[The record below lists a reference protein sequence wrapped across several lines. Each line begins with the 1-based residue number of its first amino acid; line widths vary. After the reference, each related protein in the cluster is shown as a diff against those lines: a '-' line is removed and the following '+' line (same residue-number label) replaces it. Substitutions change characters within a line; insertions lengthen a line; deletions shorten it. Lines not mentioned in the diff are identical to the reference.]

1 MITRSAERHVH
12 PSADDM
18 ETMSDWFFLIMG
30 LSGGLAIFLLGMDR
44 TVSGLKGLAGNRL
57 RGILERVAGNRWYGA
72 ATGAGITA
80 VIQSS
85 SVTTVVVVGL
95 VSAEAMTLLMSVGII
110 FGSNVGTTITAQ
122 IIAFKVTRYA
132 LAVVAIGFGVDF
144 FARSERTER
153 IGRTIM
159 GLGLVFFGMSVMG
172 IAMEPLQE
180 HQGFLDAM
188 ASISNVWIG
197 IALGAIFTAL
207 VQSSSATT
215 AIVIAMAATG
225 LTSLELSIA
234 LVLGANIGT
243 SVTAQ
248 LAAIGKP
255 VDAKRV
261 AMVHT
266 MFNLIGVLIWIPFI
280 QVLASLALRLS
291 PADDI
296 PRQIA
301 WAHTIFNTANLFIFI
316 WFTTW
321 FAKAATALVKDRP
334 KDELI
339 KTRYLSD
346 DLLATPSIALDRAR
360 MEIAR
365 MGTRVRDMVEDGV
378 PAATSGTAEQLNAVE
393 AADDEVDELHAQVV
407 AYLGRISEVGI
418 TREQTNELLGLL
430 EAAGDIEAIGD
441 AVETN
446 LVADGRRRLNG
457 GIVVSPSTQTRI
469 DDLAAEVLT
478 AVDIAVGAVGR
489 GSYEAARQAINMK
502 PEIKAMT
509 ADAREHQLER
519 LTVDEPNRVDTY
531 RIENDIIEDLKRIYY
546 YAKRAARVGVPND
559 ESSQPR

>member
-1 MITRSAERHVH
+1 
-12 PSADDM
+12 M

-57 RGILERVAGNRWYGA
+57 RWILGHLTGNRWYGA

-80 VIQSS
+80 IIQSS

-95 VSAEAMTLLMSVGII
+95 VSAKAMTLLMSVGVI
-110 FGSNVGTTITAQ
+110 FGANVGTTITAQ

-132 LAVVAIGFGVDF
+132 LAVVAVGFAIDF
-144 FARSERTER
+144 FAKTERLER
-153 IGRTIM
+153 IGRTVL

-172 IAMEPLQE
+172 LAMEPLQE

-188 ASISNVWIG
+188 ASISNVWVG

-215 AIVIAMAATG
+215 AIVIAMAATS
-225 LTSLELSIA
+225 LISLELSIA

-261 AMVHT
+261 AAIHT
-266 MFNLIGVLIWIPFI
+266 IFNVIGVLIWIPFI

-301 WAHTIFNTANLFIFI
+301 WAHTIFNVANLFIFI

-321 FAKAATALVKDRP
+321 FARAATALIKDRP
-334 KDELI
+334 KDEVV

-378 PAATSGTAEQLNAVE
+378 PAAISGTAEHLRAVE

-407 AYLGRISEVGI
+407 AYLGRISETGI

-446 LVADGRRRLNG
+446 LVADGRRRLEG
-457 GIVVSPSTQTRI
+457 GIVISPSTEALI
-469 DDLAAEVLT
+469 DNLAAEVLT

-489 GSYEAARQAINMK
+489 GSYAAARQAINMK
-502 PEIKAMT
+502 PEISAMT
-509 ADAREHQLER
+509 ADARAHQLER
-519 LTVDEPNRVDTY
+519 LTVDEPNRVDAY

-546 YAKRAARVGVPND
+546 YAKRAARVGVPNG
-559 ESSQPR
+559 EPTETT

>member
-1 MITRSAERHVH
+1 MG
-12 PSADDM
+12 
-18 ETMSDWFFLIMG
+18 ETPDWFLLLMG

-57 RGILERVAGNRWYGA
+57 RSILGRMAGNRWYGA
-72 ATGAGITA
+72 GTGAAITA
-80 VIQSS
+80 IIQSS

-95 VSAEAMTLLMSVGII
+95 VSAGAMTLLMSVGVI
-110 FGSNVGTTITAQ
+110 FGANVGTTITAQ
-122 IIAFKVTRYA
+122 IIAFNVTRYA
-132 LAVVAIGFGVDF
+132 LAVVAIGFATDF
-144 FARSERTER
+144 FARTERVER
-153 IGRTIM
+153 IGRTVL
-159 GLGLVFFGMSVMG
+159 GLGLVFFGMSIMG

-215 AIVIAMAATG
+215 AIVIAMAATD
-225 LTSLELSIA
+225 LISLELAIA

-243 SVTAQ
+243 SITAQ

-255 VDAKRV
+255 VEAKRV

-266 MFNLIGVLIWIPFI
+266 LFNVLGVLLWIPFL
-280 QVLASLALRLS
+280 QVLASLAIRLS

-301 WAHTIFNTANLFIFI
+301 WAHTIFNVANLFVFI

-321 FAKAATALVKDRP
+321 FARAATALIKERP
-334 KDELI
+334 DDI
-339 KTRYLSD
+339 AAVPTRYLSD

-365 MGTRVRDMVEDGV
+365 MGSRVRDMVAAGV
-378 PAATSGTAEQLNAVE
+378 PAALSGSADDLKEVE
-393 AADDEVDELHAQVV
+393 AADDEVDSLHGQVV
-407 AYLGRISEVGI
+407 AYLGRISETGI
-418 TREQTNELLGLL
+418 TREQTSELLGLL

-446 LVADGRRRLNG
+446 LVADGRRRLED
-457 GIVVSPSTQTRI
+457 GIVISPATEALI
-469 DDLAAEVLT
+469 NDLAAEVLT

-489 GSYEAARQAINMK
+489 GSVEAARQAIHMK
-502 PEIKAMT
+502 VEIAAMT

-519 LTVDEPNRVDTY
+519 LTAHEPDRVSAY
-531 RIENDIIEDLKRIYY
+531 RIEADIIEDLKRIYY
-546 YAKRAARVGVPND
+546 YAKRAARVGVPD
-559 ESSQPR
+559 EV

>member
-1 MITRSAERHVH
+1 
-12 PSADDM
+12 M

-57 RGILERVAGNRWYGA
+57 RWILGHLTGNRWYGA

-80 VIQSS
+80 IIQSS

-95 VSAEAMTLLMSVGII
+95 VSAQAMTLLMSVGVI
-110 FGSNVGTTITAQ
+110 FGANVGTTITAQ

-132 LAVVAIGFGVDF
+132 LAVVAIGFAIDF
-144 FARSERTER
+144 FAKTERLER
-153 IGRTIM
+153 IGRTVM

-172 IAMEPLQE
+172 LAMEPLQE

-188 ASISNVWIG
+188 ASISNVWVG

-225 LTSLELSIA
+225 LISLELSIA

-248 LAAIGKP
+248 LASIGKP

-261 AMVHT
+261 AAIHT
-266 MFNLIGVLIWIPFI
+266 MFNVIGVLIWIPFI
-280 QVLASLALRLS
+280 QVLASLALRVS

-301 WAHTIFNTANLFIFI
+301 WAHTIFNVANLFIFI

-321 FAKAATALVKDRP
+321 FARAATALIKDRP
-334 KDELI
+334 KDEVV

-365 MGTRVRDMVEDGV
+365 MGTRVKDMVEDGV
-378 PAATSGTAEQLNAVE
+378 PAAISGTAEQLRAVE

-407 AYLGRISEVGI
+407 AYLGRISETGI

-446 LVADGRRRLNG
+446 LVADGRRRLEG
-457 GIVVSPSTQTRI
+457 GIVISPSTEALI
-469 DDLAAEVLT
+469 DNLAAEVLT

-489 GSYEAARQAINMK
+489 GSYAAARQAIDMK
-502 PEIKAMT
+502 PEISAMT
-509 ADAREHQLER
+509 ADARAHQLER
-519 LTVDEPNRVDTY
+519 LTVDEPNRVDAY
-531 RIENDIIEDLKRIYY
+531 RIENDIIEDPKRIYY
-546 YAKRAARVGVPND
+546 YAKRAARVGVPNG
-559 ESSQPR
+559 EPTETT

>member
-1 MITRSAERHVH
+1 MGDT
-12 PSADDM
+12 P
-18 ETMSDWFFLIMG
+18 DWFLLIMG

-57 RGILERVAGNRWYGA
+57 RWILSHLAGNRWYGA

-80 VIQSS
+80 IIQSS
-85 SVTTVVVVGL
+85 SITSVVVVGL
-95 VSAEAMTLLMSVGII
+95 VSAGAMTLLMSVGVI
-110 FGSNVGTTITAQ
+110 FGANVGTTITAQ

-132 LAVVAIGFGVDF
+132 LAVVAIGFAIDF
-144 FARSERTER
+144 FARTERVER
-153 IGRTIM
+153 IGRTVL
-159 GLGLVFFGMSVMG
+159 GLGLVFFGMSIMG

-215 AIVIAMAATG
+215 AIVIAMAATD
-225 LTSLELSIA
+225 LISLELAIA

-255 VDAKRV
+255 VEAKRV

-266 MFNLIGVLIWIPFI
+266 LFNVLGVLLWIPFI
-280 QVLASLALRLS
+280 QILASLALRLS
-291 PADDI
+291 PADDV

-301 WAHTIFNTANLFIFI
+301 WAHTIFNVANLFIFI
-316 WFTTW
+316 WFTKL
-321 FAKAATALVKDRP
+321 FAKAATAMVKERP
-334 KDELI
+334 DDGAAV

-365 MGTRVRDMVEDGV
+365 MGTRVRDMVEAGI
-378 PAATSGTAEQLNAVE
+378 PAALSGSAEDLSNVE
-393 AADDEVDELHAQVV
+393 AADDDVDELHGQVV
-407 AYLGRISEVGI
+407 AYLGRISETGI
-418 TREQTNELLGLL
+418 TREQTAELLGLL
-430 EAAGDIEAIGD
+430 EAAGDMEAIGD

-446 LVADGRRRLNG
+446 LVTDGRRRLEG
-457 GIVVSPSTQTRI
+457 GIVVSPATEALI
-469 DDLAAEVLT
+469 NDLGAEVIT
-478 AVDIAVGAVGR
+478 AVDIAISAVGR
-489 GSYEAARQAINMK
+489 GSLEAARQAIEMK
-502 PEIKAMT
+502 PEIAAMT

-519 LTVDEPNRVDTY
+519 LTAHEPDRVGAY
-531 RIENDIIEDLKRIYY
+531 RVEADIIEDLKRIYY
-546 YAKRAARVGVPND
+546 YAKRAARVGVPED
-559 ESSQPR
+559 R

>member
-1 MITRSAERHVH
+1 
-12 PSADDM
+12 M

-57 RGILERVAGNRWYGA
+57 RWILGHLTGNRWYGA

-80 VIQSS
+80 IIQSS

-95 VSAEAMTLLMSVGII
+95 VSAQAMTLLMSVGVI
-110 FGSNVGTTITAQ
+110 FGANVGTTITAQ

-132 LAVVAIGFGVDF
+132 LAVVAIGFAIDF
-144 FARSERTER
+144 FAKTERLER
-153 IGRTIM
+153 IGRTVM

-172 IAMEPLQE
+172 LAMEPLQE

-188 ASISNVWIG
+188 ASISNVWVG

-225 LTSLELSIA
+225 LISLELSIA

-248 LAAIGKP
+248 LASIGKP

-261 AMVHT
+261 AAIHT
-266 MFNLIGVLIWIPFI
+266 MFNVIGVLIWIPFI
-280 QVLASLALRLS
+280 QVLASLALRVS

-301 WAHTIFNTANLFIFI
+301 WAHTIFNVANLFIFI

-321 FAKAATALVKDRP
+321 FAKAANALIKDRP
-334 KDELI
+334 KDEVV

-365 MGTRVRDMVEDGV
+365 MGTRVKDMVEDGV
-378 PAATSGTAEQLNAVE
+378 PAAISGTAEQLRAVE

-407 AYLGRISEVGI
+407 AYLGRISETGI

-446 LVADGRRRLNG
+446 LVADGRRRLEG
-457 GIVVSPSTQTRI
+457 GIVISPSTEALI
-469 DDLAAEVLT
+469 DNLAAEVLT

-489 GSYEAARQAINMK
+489 GSYAAARQAIDMK
-502 PEIKAMT
+502 PEISAMT
-509 ADAREHQLER
+509 ADARAHQLER
-519 LTVDEPNRVDTY
+519 LTVDEPNRVDAY

-546 YAKRAARVGVPND
+546 YAKRAARVGVPNG
-559 ESSQPR
+559 EPTETT

>member
-1 MITRSAERHVH
+1 
-12 PSADDM
+12 
-18 ETMSDWFFLIMG
+18 MG

-57 RGILERVAGNRWYGA
+57 RGILSRLAGNRWYGA
-72 ATGAGITA
+72 GTGAAITA

-85 SVTTVVVVGL
+85 SITTVVVVGL
-95 VSAEAMTLLMSVGII
+95 VSAGAMTLLMSVGVI
-110 FGSNVGTTITAQ
+110 FGANVGTTITAQ
-122 IIAFKVTRYA
+122 IIAFKVTKYA
-132 LAVVAIGFGVDF
+132 LAVVAIGFAVGF
-144 FARSERTER
+144 FARSERVER
-153 IGRTIM
+153 IGRTVL
-159 GLGLVFFGMSVMG
+159 GLGLVFFGMSIMG

-225 LTSLELSIA
+225 LVSLELAIA

-255 VDAKRV
+255 VEAKRV
-261 AMVHT
+261 AVVHT
-266 MFNLIGVLIWIPFI
+266 MFNVLGVLIWIPFI
-280 QVLASLALRLS
+280 QILASLALRLS

-301 WAHTIFNTANLFIFI
+301 WAHTIFNVANLFIFI
-316 WFTTW
+316 WFTHW
-321 FAKAATALVKDRP
+321 FARAATALIKERPDDSSEVKVRF
-334 KDELI
+334 
-339 KTRYLSD
+339 LSD
-346 DLLATPSIALDRAR
+346 DLLATPSLALDRAR

-365 MGTRVRDMVEDGV
+365 MGTRVRDMVEAGI
-378 PAATSGTAEQLNAVE
+378 PAALTGSADDLNAVE
-393 AADDEVDELHAQVV
+393 AADDEVDALHSHVV
-407 AYLGRISEVGI
+407 AYLGRISETGI

-441 AVETN
+441 SVETN
-446 LVADGRRRLNG
+446 LVTDGRRRLDA
-457 GIVVSPSTQTRI
+457 GIVVSPSTEALI
-469 DDLAAEVLT
+469 NDLAAEVIT
-478 AVDIAVGAVGR
+478 AVDIAVSAVGR
-489 GSYEAARQAINMK
+489 GSIEAARQAIDMK
-502 PEIKAMT
+502 PEITAMT

-519 LTVDEPNRVDTY
+519 LTAHEPDRVGAY
-531 RIENDIIEDLKRIYY
+531 RIEADIIEDLKRIYY
-546 YAKRAARVGVPND
+546 YAKRAARVGVPED
-559 ESSQPR
+559 R

>member
-1 MITRSAERHVH
+1 MRSPEQPVRVLM
-12 PSADDM
+12 D
-18 ETMSDWFFLIMG
+18 TTSDWFVLVMG
-30 LSGGLAIFLLGMDR
+30 LAGGLAIFLLGMDR

-57 RGILERVAGNRWYGA
+57 RWILARVAGNRWYGA
-72 ATGAGITA
+72 ATGAVITA
-80 VIQSS
+80 IIQSS

-95 VSAEAMTLLMSVGII
+95 VSASAMTLLMSVGVI
-110 FGSNVGTTITAQ
+110 FGANVGTTITAQ
-122 IIAFKVTRYA
+122 IIAFKVTKYA
-132 LAVVAIGFGVDF
+132 LAVVAIGFGIDF
-144 FARSERTER
+144 FSRSERMER

-159 GLGLVFFGMSVMG
+159 GLGLVFFGMSIMG
-172 IAMEPLQE
+172 LAMEPLQE

-188 ASISNVWIG
+188 ASISNVWVG
-197 IALGAIFTAL
+197 IAIGAVFTAL
-207 VQSSSATT
+207 LQSSSATT
-215 AIVIAMAATG
+215 AVVIAMAATD
-225 LTSLELSIA
+225 LISLNLAIA

-266 MFNLIGVLIWIPFI
+266 MFNVIGVLIWIPFI
-280 QVLASLALRLS
+280 QVLASLAIRLS
-291 PADDI
+291 PAGDV

-301 WAHTIFNTANLFIFI
+301 WSHTIFNVANLLLFI

-321 FAKAATALVKDRP
+321 FARAAIALVKEKPGDGPVIR
-334 KDELI
+334 
-339 KTRYLSD
+339 TRYLSD

-365 MGTRVRDMVEDGV
+365 MGTRVRDMVATGV
-378 PAATSGTAEQLNAVE
+378 PAALSGSAEELTAVA

-407 AYLGRISEVGI
+407 AYLGRISEAGI

-446 LVADGRRRLNG
+446 LVIDGRRRLDA
-457 GIVVSPSTQTRI
+457 GIQISPSTEAI
-469 DDLAAEVLT
+469 IGELAAEVIA
-478 AVDIAVGAVGR
+478 AVDIAVGAVAR
-489 GSYEAARQAINMK
+489 GSAEAAKQAIAMK

-509 ADAREHQLER
+509 AGAREHQLER
-519 LTVDEPNRVDTY
+519 LTVNEPRRVAAF
-531 RIENDIIEDLKRIYY
+531 RVEADIIEDLKRIYY
-546 YAKRAARVGVPND
+546 YAKRAARVGVPQD
-559 ESSQPR
+559 RPPKPAA

>member
-1 MITRSAERHVH
+1 
-12 PSADDM
+12 M
-18 ETMSDWFFLIMG
+18 ETMSDWFFLVMG

-57 RGILERVAGNRWYGA
+57 RWILGHLTGNRWYGA

-80 VIQSS
+80 IIQSS

-95 VSAEAMTLLMSVGII
+95 VSAHAMTLLMSVGVI
-110 FGSNVGTTITAQ
+110 FGANVGTTITAQ

-132 LAVVAIGFGVDF
+132 LAVVAIGFAIDF
-144 FARSERTER
+144 FAKTERLER
-153 IGRTIM
+153 IGRTVM

-172 IAMEPLQE
+172 LAMEPLQE

-188 ASISNVWIG
+188 ASISNVWVG

-207 VQSSSATT
+207 LQSSSATT

-225 LTSLELSIA
+225 LVSLELSIA

-261 AMVHT
+261 AAIHT
-266 MFNLIGVLIWIPFI
+266 MFNVIGVLIWIPFI

-321 FAKAATALVKDRP
+321 FARAATSLVKDRP
-334 KDELI
+334 ADKVV

-365 MGTRVRDMVEDGV
+365 MGTRVRDMVQAGV
-378 PAATSGTAEQLNAVE
+378 PAALSGTAEDLTAVE
-393 AADDEVDELHAQVV
+393 VADDEVDELHGQVV
-407 AYLGRISEVGI
+407 AYLGRISEAGI
-418 TREQTNELLGLL
+418 TREQTDELLGLL

-446 LVADGRRRLNG
+446 LVADGRRRLEG
-457 GIVVSPSTQTRI
+457 GIVISPSTAAVI
-469 DDLAAEVLT
+469 DDLAAEVIT
-478 AVDIAVGAVGR
+478 AVDIAVGAVGKA
-489 GSYEAARQAINMK
+489 SFEAARQAIEMK
-502 PEIKAMT
+502 PDISAMT
-509 ADAREHQLER
+509 AGAREHQLER
-519 LTVDEPNRVDTY
+519 LTADEPNRVNAY
-531 RIENDIIEDLKRIYY
+531 RLENDIIEDLKRIYY
-546 YAKRAARVGVPND
+546 YAKRAARVGVPNG
-559 ESSQPR
+559 EPSTTE

>member
-1 MITRSAERHVH
+1 MGTT
-12 PSADDM
+12 P
-18 ETMSDWFFLIMG
+18 DWFVLIMG

-57 RGILERVAGNRWYGA
+57 RVILGRLAGNRWYGA
-72 ATGAGITA
+72 GTGAAITA

-95 VSAEAMTLLMSVGII
+95 VSAGAMTLLMSVGVI
-110 FGSNVGTTITAQ
+110 FGANVGTTITAQ
-122 IIAFKVTRYA
+122 IIAFNVTKYA
-132 LAVVAIGFGVDF
+132 LAVVAVGFAVGF
-144 FARSERTER
+144 FARSERVER
-153 IGRTIM
+153 IGRTVL
-159 GLGLVFFGMSVMG
+159 GLGLVFFGMSIMG

-225 LTSLELSIA
+225 LVSLELAIA

-255 VDAKRV
+255 VEAKRV

-266 MFNLIGVLIWIPFI
+266 MFNVLGVLIWIPFI
-280 QVLASLALRLS
+280 QILASLALRLS

-301 WAHTIFNTANLFIFI
+301 WAHTVFNVANLFVFI
-316 WFTTW
+316 WFTHW
-321 FAKAATALVKDRP
+321 FARAATALIRERPDDSTEVKA
-334 KDELI
+334 
-339 KTRYLSD
+339 RYLSD

-365 MGTRVRDMVEDGV
+365 MGSRVRDMVEAGIS
-378 PAATSGTAEQLNAVE
+378 AALSGSADDLTTVE
-393 AADDEVDELHAQVV
+393 AADDEVDALHAQVV
-407 AYLGRISEVGI
+407 AYLGRISETGI
-418 TREQTNELLGLL
+418 TREQTSELLGLL

-446 LVADGRRRLNG
+446 LVTDGRRRLDA
-457 GIVVSPSTQTRI
+457 GIVVSPSTEALI
-469 DDLAAEVLT
+469 NDLAAEVIT

-489 GSYEAARQAINMK
+489 GSQEAARQAIDMK
-502 PEIKAMT
+502 PEISAMT
-509 ADAREHQLER
+509 ADVREHQLER
-519 LTVDEPNRVDTY
+519 LTAQEPDRVDAY
-531 RIENDIIEDLKRIYY
+531 RIEADIIEDLKRIYY
-546 YAKRAARVGVPND
+546 YAKRAARVGVPD
-559 ESSQPR
+559 GR

>member
-1 MITRSAERHVH
+1 
-12 PSADDM
+12 
-18 ETMSDWFFLIMG
+18 
-30 LSGGLAIFLLGMDR
+30 
-44 TVSGLKGLAGNRL
+44 
-57 RGILERVAGNRWYGA
+57 
-72 ATGAGITA
+72 
-80 VIQSS
+80 
-85 SVTTVVVVGL
+85 
-95 VSAEAMTLLMSVGII
+95 MTLLMSVGVI
-110 FGSNVGTTITAQ
+110 FGANVGTTITAQ
-122 IIAFKVTRYA
+122 ILAFKVTRYA
-132 LAVVAIGFGVDF
+132 LAVVAIGFAIDF
-144 FARSERTER
+144 FAKSERVER
-153 IGRTIM
+153 IGRTVM

-172 IAMEPLQE
+172 LAMEPLQE

-255 VDAKRV
+255 VEAKRV
-261 AMVHT
+261 AAIHT
-266 MFNLIGVLIWIPFI
+266 MFNVVGVLIWIPFI

-291 PADDI
+291 PTGDI

-316 WFTTW
+316 WFTSW
-321 FAKAATALVKDRP
+321 FARAATSLIKDRP
-334 KDELI
+334 SDEVI

-365 MGTRVRDMVEDGV
+365 MGTRVRDMVQAGV
-378 PAATSGTAEQLNAVE
+378 PAALSGTAEELTAVE
-393 AADDEVDELHAQVV
+393 DADDEVDELHGQVV
-407 AYLGRISEVGI
+407 AYLGRISESGI

-446 LVADGRRRLNG
+446 LVADGRRRLDS
-457 GIVVSPSTQTRI
+457 GIEISPSTAGII

-489 GSYEAARQAINMK
+489 GSYEAARQAIKMK
-502 PEIKAMT
+502 PEITAMT
-509 ADAREHQLER
+509 AGAREHQLER

-531 RIENDIIEDLKRIYY
+531 RIENDIIEDLRRIYY
-546 YAKRAARVGVPND
+546 YAKRAARVGVPNG
-559 ESSQPR
+559 EPSKPT